1 MENKNI
7 KIHHDRDTFEAFMK
21 MNEYQEQR
29 TRSFYERMN
38 KLSIEADKEANKE
51 QEQIINK
58 EKGFCVMLPSHDTV
72 IGDKKFPY
80 STYANLT
87 LNSKFDPVKKDG
99 NYIYK
104 NAINKSIADFIEE
117 AKDEFPNGKLPAPRT
132 IEKHIKVMLKNDI
145 PLLKVENSPNGVVYK
160 LQPKIDNRYYVMI
173 PYQQVRELVLST
185 NDNMLKLFV
194 ILSYKCNTENYTT
207 LDRKYFARK
216 LGLADNSTKNL
227 SSIGTMLNTLRKI
240 GMIDIQ
246 QEIRT
251 DWDEEAGREIG
262 KKINSYRLTTLEEYK
277 EANKIKRVKK

>member
-38 KLSIEADKEANKE
+38 NLTAEAEQEANKE

-58 EKGFCVMLPSHDTV
+58 EKEFCVMLPSHDVV

-104 NAINKSIADFIEE
+104 NAIKKSIADFIEE
-117 AKDEFPNGKLPAPRT
+117 AKEEFPNGKLPAPRT

-160 LQPKIDNRYYVMI
+160 LQPKIDNKYYVMI
-173 PYQQVRELVLST
+173 PYQKVRELVLCT

-216 LGLADNSTKNL
+216 LGLADNSTKTL
-227 SSIGTMLNTLRKI
+227 CSIGTMLDSLANLGFI
-240 GMIDIQ
+240 
-246 QEIRT
+246 EIEQTTRT
-251 DWDEEAGREIG
+251 DWDEKQGREIG
-262 KKINSYRLTTLEEYK
+262 KKINSYRLTTLAEYK
-277 EANKIKRVKK
+277 EAKMRGKIKK